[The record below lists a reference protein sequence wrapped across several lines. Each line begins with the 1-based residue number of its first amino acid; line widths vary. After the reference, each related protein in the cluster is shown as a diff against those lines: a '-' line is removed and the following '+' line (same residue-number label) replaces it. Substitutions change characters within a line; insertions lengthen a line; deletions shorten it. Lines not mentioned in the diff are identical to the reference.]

1 MPAAS
6 SPLDVFRAVYASI
19 LLAFSITLL
28 MGLIANRQTRL
39 SDEIHPAFAY
49 VMIWVAIGWLT
60 MVEGGQGSLVGLAP
74 VNKELYKDSHPLAY
88 KCTSITNSGETS
100 TDTFWDVS
108 SWLSS
113 SFSA

>member
-1 MPAAS
+1 MLLRGLPS
-6 SPLDVFRAVYASI
+6 HSTHI
-19 LLAFSITLL
+19 L
-28 MGLIANRQTRL
+28 TRI